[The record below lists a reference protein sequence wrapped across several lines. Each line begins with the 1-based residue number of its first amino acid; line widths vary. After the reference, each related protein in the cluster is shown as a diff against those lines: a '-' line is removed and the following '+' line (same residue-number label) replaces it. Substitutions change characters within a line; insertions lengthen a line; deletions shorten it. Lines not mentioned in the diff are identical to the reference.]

1 MHPELFELKAL
12 VAGRLDAHRR
22 REIDDHLG
30 SCADCSRHY
39 VAMMIGSSSPKTAEA
54 ESREALVPTGAGS
67 AVTRGGDG
75 DSAVRLYGIDAPIA
89 PSPAPRPA
97 PARGLHNNLAALET
111 EFLTPPARTQVAVSS
126 SLVDAITKLRAESQA
141 ASVAPAAALAPAS
154 APAAAPAQ
162 ARTPVVDLVRPVASS
177 VAQPVVHAAAPV
189 PMLTP
194 ASVEP
199 EADMPLMMLS
209 VQTPTPGSEMPLR
222 VPLVPPAPDRVPSAT
237 ELIVT
242 FSSTPPR
249 TPAMRSVSAS
259 SPSATAIVTPSQEYV
274 SQAIPTLTSAAPSAF
289 ELSAPEPAVTNRKPV
304 LLGGALAAAA
314 VVVLVGLGGYK
325 FFQSS
330 VTQAASAAAAAATEE
345 VKAAAEARPPA
356 PVAVKVPAAPVP
368 AAVETRIV
376 YVERPSSRKG
386 EPVQVKPE
394 TVTVTTS
401 MPIAVTLPDVN
412 LNTVSD
418 ASVQNNTQRNV
429 TSELTRGA
437 RATASRTAA
446 PRP

>member
-1 MHPELFELKAL
+1 VHPELFELKAL

-111 EFLTPPARTQVAVSS
+111 EFPAPPARTQVAVSS

-141 ASVAPAAALAPAS
+141 ASVAPAAAP
-154 APAAAPAQ
+154 APAQ
-162 ARTPVVDLVRPVASS
+162 ARTPVVDLVLPVAPS
-177 VAQPVVHAAAPV
+177 VAQPMVHAAAPV
-189 PMLTP
+189 RMLTP

-199 EADMPLMMLS
+199 QAVMPLMMLS
-209 VQTPTPGSEMPLR
+209 VQTPTPGNEMSLR
-222 VPLVPPAPDRVPSAT
+222 VPLVPPAADRVPPAT

-259 SPSATAIVTPSQEYV
+259 SPTATAIVTPSQEYV